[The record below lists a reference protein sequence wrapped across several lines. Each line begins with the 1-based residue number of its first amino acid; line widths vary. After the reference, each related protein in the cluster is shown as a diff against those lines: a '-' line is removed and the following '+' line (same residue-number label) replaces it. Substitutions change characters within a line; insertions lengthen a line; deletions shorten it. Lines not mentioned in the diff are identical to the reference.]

1 MPSTLIKVMMMAM
14 MAMMHTLVMMMMT
27 TTMMFAIKLAYF
39 VDGDENDVSP
49 YNWHTLIMMVM
60 VVMKM
65 MSHHITGILWSPER
79 AKLNRAAAVQ
89 LLLIHFYHHSS

>member
-39 VDGDENDVSP
+39 VDGYDDDHDISP

-60 VVMKM
+60 VVMTM
-65 MSHHITGILWSPER
+65 MSHHITGILWSP
-79 AKLNRAAAVQ
+79 Q
-89 LLLIHFYHHSS
+89 